1 MNALA
6 SPNASSLP
14 TLAALAIFN
23 GLRLSPVYAS
33 PSPALALLGPPIA
46 PRFNQVR
53 NYLTRFFTDA
63 STVHDFNPVEEL
75 GEKMAAAQWVRGA
88 VGVLQHALFEEYK
101 MDVPDASDIDP
112 AIWFNG
118 LVDMVE
124 LFRAAE
130 PDTVDRSH
138 LADVIHAW
146 HDPGEAE
153 RFPGSRDA
161 YLHDLYS
168 HARELQAQGLFLT
181 TVPSISR
188 ARQVATLRTPE
199 EEAKATENS

>member
-1 MNALA
+1 MNAPA
-6 SPNASSLP
+6 ATASSLP

-33 PSPALALLGPPIA
+33 PSPALALLGPSIA

-63 STVHDFNPVEEL
+63 ATVHDFCPVEEL

-88 VGVLQHALFEEYK
+88 VGVLQHALYEEYD
-101 MDVPDASDIDP
+101 MDIPDASDIDP

-138 LADVIHAW
+138 LADVINAW
-146 HDPGEAE
+146 HDPGEVE
-153 RFPGSRDA
+153 RFPGSRNA
-161 YLHDLYS
+161 YLYDLYMK
-168 HARELQAQGLFLT
+168 ARELQAQGLFLT
-181 TVPSISR
+181 SVPSIAKAR
-188 ARQVATLRTPE
+188 ANATAG
-199 EEAKATENS
+199 EAKTA